1 MATVTAVCVVGHLRR
16 DSGYFGV
23 TAIDKRPAD
32 GKVKVTRYGLRGDV
46 QADRKHHGGPDK
58 ALYAYSQSDA
68 DFWQGELGRELPPG
82 WFGENL
88 RIEGMDVN
96 AARIGEIWRIGDTV
110 TVEVTSPRTPCATF
124 SRWVASTLGGGLDK
138 GWVKRF
144 SDERR
149 LGPYLRVTHTGTIAA
164 GDPVVVLSSPADA
177 PTVVEVYQP

>member
-1 MATVTAVCVVGHLRR
+1 MASVVAVCIVEDLRR

-23 TAIDKRPAD
+23 TAINKRPQV

-46 QADRKHHGGPDK
+46 QADRKHHGGIDK
-58 ALYAYSQSDA
+58 ALYAYGAEDVAYWES
-68 DFWQGELGRELPPG
+68 ELGHELPAG

-110 TVEVTSPRTPCATF
+110 TVEVTMPRSPCATF
-124 SRWVASTLGGGLDK
+124 SRWVASSLGSGLDK

-149 LGPYLRVTHTGTIAA
+149 LGPYLRVTHTGSIAA